1 MSLLSE
7 LCKQKVNFFT
17 TFGEL
22 FYYLLINSD
31 LYSMVTDELRAYFSE
46 KGIKQVEVADKLGVK
61 KSFISELLAG
71 KRTLGHETAV
81 KLNKV
86 YGFDLNWL
94 LTGEGE
100 MLKGQAEA
108 PEVGGKPAGSL
119 DQVLEQ
125 YQQVLSEM
133 LELRKNNADLTKE
146 VGQIRELQKRLE
158 EERGSLLEQNKKLTD
173 IIERLTKEG

>member
-1 MSLLSE
+1 
-7 LCKQKVNFFT
+7 
-17 TFGEL
+17 
-22 FYYLLINSD
+22 
-31 LYSMVTDELRAYFSE
+31 MVTDELKAYFSE
-46 KGIKQVEVADKLGVK
+46 KGIKQVEIADKLGVK
-61 KSFISELLAG
+61 KSFVSELLAG

-108 PEVGGKPAGSL
+108 GEKPAGGL

>member
-1 MSLLSE
+1 
-7 LCKQKVNFFT
+7 
-17 TFGEL
+17 
-22 FYYLLINSD
+22 
-31 LYSMVTDELRAYFSE
+31 MVTDELKAYFSE
-46 KGIKQVEVADKLGVK
+46 KGIKQVEIADKLGVK

-100 MLKGQAEA
+100 MLKGQTEA
-108 PEVGGKPAGSL
+108 PEAEQTDSARIAQLRAEMDELKKQL
-119 DQVLEQ
+119 D
-125 YQQVLSEM
+125 
-133 LELRKNNADLTKE
+133 D
-146 VGQIRELQKRLE
+146 
-158 EERGSLLEQNKKLTD
+158 ERRNLLEQNKKLTD

>member
-1 MSLLSE
+1 
-7 LCKQKVNFFT
+7 
-17 TFGEL
+17 
-22 FYYLLINSD
+22 
-31 LYSMVTDELRAYFSE
+31 MVTDELKAYFSE
-46 KGIKQVEVADKLGVK
+46 KGIKQVEIADKLGVK

-108 PEVGGKPAGSL
+108 PEAGQTDAARIAQLRAEIDGLKKQL
-119 DQVLEQ
+119 D
-125 YQQVLSEM
+125 
-133 LELRKNNADLTKE
+133 D
-146 VGQIRELQKRLE
+146 
-158 EERGSLLEQNKKLTD
+158 ERRTLLEQNKKLTD
-173 IIERLTKEG
+173 IIARLTKEG